1 MIGFFRRRKD
11 EPKPEPASQERVLM
25 DQFHALDPDQ
35 RDRVAVQL
43 AELWEWLITEFGGPA
58 GFLDKPQAEQD
69 AYIERL
75 RIVTQRTEEHKET
88 DLGRYYYSSAL
99 LSLYASAL
107 RAERR
112 DPDQTA
118 LAALVASM
126 IDRGRQLSQAA
137 EK

>member
-1 MIGFFRRRKD
+1 LTGR
-11 EPKPEPASQERVLM
+11 SQSS
-25 DQFHALDPDQ
+25 
-35 RDRVAVQL
+35 
-43 AELWEWLITEFGGPA
+43 
-58 GFLDKPQAEQD
+58 

-107 RAERR
+107 RAEGR
-112 DPDQTA
+112 DPDQVA

-126 IDRGRQLSQAA
+126 IDRGRQLGEAA